1 MQPMST
7 LWMEKGMGY
16 QSWSCVLCSTKH
28 SLFSM
33 PLHACKVAHLHCDHC
48 SQGFPTLSGLWHHI
62 THSTVCHAIALLNTT
77 GGQWHHQQ
85 VPHSPDINDAPDSDI
100 QDNPEDGQWTH
111 AQDEPNN
118 ALDIDIKASHN
129 MDRGEDK
136 GDHQQ
141 YGQYFPRYTQVFEEH
156 AMEEV
161 LGWAKTAF
169 EKMEDF

>member
-1 MQPMST
+1 M
-7 LWMEKGMGY
+7 
-16 QSWSCVLCSTKH
+16 
-28 SLFSM
+28 
-33 PLHACKVAHLHCDHC
+33 
-48 SQGFPTLSGLWHHI
+48 
-62 THSTVCHAIALLNTT
+62 CHAIALLNTT

-156 AMEEV
+156 AMAEV